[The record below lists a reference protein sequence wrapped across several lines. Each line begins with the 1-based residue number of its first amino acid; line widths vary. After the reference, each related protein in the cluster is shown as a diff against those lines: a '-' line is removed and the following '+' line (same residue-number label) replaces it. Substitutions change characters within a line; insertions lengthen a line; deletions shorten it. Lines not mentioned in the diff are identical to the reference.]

1 MIYEFSFFYYLLF
14 TIIIKIIKKK
24 KKMVLKNLFAFGE
37 FDYEIKYSIKKKN
50 CYKKIEKT
58 SMVYK
63 YEKVNNYQTTLK

>member
-1 MIYEFSFFYYLLF
+1 MSFLSFITYYLQLLS
-14 TIIIKIIKKK
+14 KLSKKKK

-63 YEKVNNYQTTLK
+63 NEKVNNYQTTLK

>member
-1 MIYEFSFFYYLLF
+1 
-14 TIIIKIIKKK
+14 
-24 KKMVLKNLFAFGE
+24 MVLKNLFAFGE

-63 YEKVNNYQTTLK
+63 NEKVNNYQTTLKQSNKFLLKLGFNPFIM